1 MNSVYYPVTREQNN
15 RFVLCAIFSF
25 HTFYVLNIR
34 GEGGVQVIGAH
45 LQHSRNCREA
55 RQREEKQETAIK
67 QSK

>member
-1 MNSVYYPVTREQNN
+1 MNSVYYPVTREENDP
-15 RFVLCAIFSF
+15 FVLYAILFF

-55 RQREEKQETAIK
+55 RQREEKQKRAIK